1 LGHPQKEGIVST
13 VLEKHQAEERLVL
26 NGVSWSTYEAL
37 LADLEHGGIRLTYD
51 QGRLEIVS
59 PSGHHEWFAR
69 LIGRMIE
76 AMTEELDIPV
86 MSTSSWTLRLELKRR
101 GLEADESYYVA
112 NEPKVRGREDLS
124 LDRDPPPDL
133 AIEVE
138 ISSPWIKK
146 IPIYAELGVP
156 EVWRYDG
163 QRLRVELL
171 QADGTYAA
179 SPTSAAF
186 PFLPI
191 EKLEVF
197 LARRADTDETTWIR
211 QFRAWVREELA
222 DQRMG

>member
-1 LGHPQKEGIVST
+1 MST

-26 NGVSWSTYEAL
+26 DGVSWSTYEAL

-59 PSGHHEWFAR
+59 PSRQHEWFAG

-76 AMTEELDIPV
+76 AMTEELDIPIR
-86 MSTSSWTLRLELKRR
+86 STRSWTLRLELKRR

-138 ISSPWIKK
+138 ISSPWIEK

-163 QRLRVELL
+163 RRLRVELL

-186 PFLPI
+186 PFLPV
-191 EKLEVF
+191 EKLEAF

-211 QFRAWVREELA
+211 RFRAWVRKELA
-222 DQRMG
+222 DARPE

>member
-1 LGHPQKEGIVST
+1 MGVTVST
-13 VLEKHQAEERLVL
+13 VLEKPQAEERLVL

-37 LADLEHGGIRLTYD
+37 LADLEQGGIRLTYD

-59 PSGHHEWFAR
+59 PSRQHEHFKR

-112 NEPKVRGREDLS
+112 NEPKVRRREDLS

-138 ISSPWIKK
+138 ISSPWIEKAA
-146 IPIYAELGVP
+146 IYADLGVP

-163 QRLRVELL
+163 RRLSVELL

-191 EKLEVF
+191 EKLEAF
-197 LARRADTDETTWIR
+197 LDRRADTDETTWIR
-211 QFRAWVREELA
+211 QFRVWVREELA
-222 DQRMG
+222 DQRTE

>member
-1 LGHPQKEGIVST
+1 
-13 VLEKHQAEERLVL
+13 
-26 NGVSWSTYEAL
+26 
-37 LADLEHGGIRLTYD
+37 
-51 QGRLEIVS
+51 
-59 PSGHHEWFAR
+59 
-69 LIGRMIE
+69 
-76 AMTEELDIPV
+76 

>member
-1 LGHPQKEGIVST
+1 MST